1 MYMHMVLNLLSVS
14 KDQETRRVER
24 KGGHFY
30 SQWLKLINTVGS
42 LYYRHHEDV
51 QLKVS

>member
-14 KDQETRRVER
+14 KDEETDLVEKGER

-30 SQWLKLINTVGS
+30 SQ
-42 LYYRHHEDV
+42 Y
-51 QLKVS
+51 